1 MFQGNV
7 YLTVTWIPAFKCN
20 QCHPPFGWIRLDASK
35 YGFPNLELDP
45 RGRETPIQEAWN
57 ALSISPLTCAAKIS
71 GLRLEWRGL
80 SCPRDPR
87 YKSKKSAENREQPR
101 LYVLSAAEL

>member
-7 YLTVTWIPAFKCN
+7 IFNGDVDTSHLNVISVTPY
-20 QCHPPFGWIRLDASK
+20 GWIRLDASK
-35 YGFPNLELDP
+35 YGFLNLELNP

-57 ALSISPLTCAAKIS
+57 ALSISPLTCAARS
-71 GLRLEWRGL
+71 RDYGWGGGL

-101 LYVLSAAEL
+101 LYVLSATEL